1 MTQELP
7 AVAGDAI
14 DARPEPAPAEPVE
27 LTPVAE
33 AQRLDVL
40 DVLRGFALIGIL
52 LMNIEWF
59 NRAIAV
65 LTMGDMGL
73 RDLDHGAG
81 FLVKVFVEG
90 KFYKLFS
97 LLFGMGFAV
106 MLLRAEEA
114 GRPFFAW
121 FARRAGVLLAIGLAH
136 SIFLWTGDILH
147 DYAIGAFL
155 LLGIAWLRTKPRF
168 AFLRNP
174 QSLLRISIGMLLVP
188 ILIMSAVGIGG
199 AVTRDPTDMRERFAL
214 SEAKRAELEKAWPKR
229 EAELLAEAR
238 KIAPGEVGERPEED
252 EEDADDKTEADGVA
266 TDKPEAGATK
276 ETAVVEPA
284 ADKGKAADDAKSSG
298 DKRSASD
305 KMVKGDKKAKNE
317 DKLPA
322 ENWFKR
328 REFQTKAIFWEEQAM
343 TSPSYVVATRYRWEQ
358 TLESMAGAPFFAL
371 FLLLPIFLLGWWLV
385 ETGKMRDPEA
395 HLNLFRA
402 MVWVGWPFGLVF
414 AMAAAI
420 LTYHPAW
427 VEARGPDIVTQSLHW
442 CGQILLCAAYVG
454 SFVLLLRKAF
464 FKRLFGWLAPLGRMA
479 LTNYLTHS
487 LVFSTLF
494 YGYGAGW
501 FGQVSRFPQM
511 GLVLAMI
518 TLQVIGSRLWLAH
531 FHYGPMEWL
540 WRSATYLKWQP
551 LRR

>member
-81 FLVKVFVEG
+81 FLVKLFVEG

-214 SEAKRAELEKAWPKR
+214 
-229 EAELLAEAR
+229 
-238 KIAPGEVGERPEED
+238 
-252 EEDADDKTEADGVA
+252 A
-266 TDKPEAGATK
+266 TPPRRSQT
-276 ETAVVEPA
+276 TA
-284 ADKGKAADDAKSSG
+284 S
-298 DKRSASD
+298 
-305 KMVKGDKKAKNE
+305 N
-317 DKLPA
+317 
-322 ENWFKR
+322 
-328 REFQTKAIFWEEQAM
+328 
-343 TSPSYVVATRYRWEQ
+343 
-358 TLESMAGAPFFAL
+358 
-371 FLLLPIFLLGWWLV
+371 
-385 ETGKMRDPEA
+385 
-395 HLNLFRA
+395 
-402 MVWVGWPFGLVF
+402 
-414 AMAAAI
+414 
-420 LTYHPAW
+420 
-427 VEARGPDIVTQSLHW
+427 
-442 CGQILLCAAYVG
+442 
-454 SFVLLLRKAF
+454 RKAPI
-464 FKRLFGWLAPLGRMA
+464 A
-479 LTNYLTHS
+479 
-487 LVFSTLF
+487 
-494 YGYGAGW
+494 
-501 FGQVSRFPQM
+501 
-511 GLVLAMI
+511 
-518 TLQVIGSRLWLAH
+518 
-531 FHYGPMEWL
+531 
-540 WRSATYLKWQP
+540 
-551 LRR
+551 